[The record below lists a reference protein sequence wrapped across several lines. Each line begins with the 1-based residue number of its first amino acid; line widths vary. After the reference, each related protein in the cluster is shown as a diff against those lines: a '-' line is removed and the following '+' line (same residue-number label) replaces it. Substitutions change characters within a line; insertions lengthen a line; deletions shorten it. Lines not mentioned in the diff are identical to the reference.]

1 MVLAPPIPVDAVV
14 VCAFFLS
21 PSLCMAVSVSSLPL
35 SLYASIVG
43 VGIYWFGNR

>member
-21 PSLCMAVSVSSLPL
+21 PSLCMAVSVSLPL
-35 SLYASIVG
+35 SSYASIVG